1 MLNRRPAA
9 LSSKNSFQIDAAE
22 RAQLWP
28 YMSARCGTGCFFDV
42 DLSFIHS
49 LSLLRFF
56 NSTIFMKVLLDD
68 QDTKEL
74 ATVVTP

>member
-1 MLNRRPAA
+1 
-9 LSSKNSFQIDAAE
+9 
-22 RAQLWP
+22 
-28 YMSARCGTGCFFDV
+28 MSARCGTGCFFDV